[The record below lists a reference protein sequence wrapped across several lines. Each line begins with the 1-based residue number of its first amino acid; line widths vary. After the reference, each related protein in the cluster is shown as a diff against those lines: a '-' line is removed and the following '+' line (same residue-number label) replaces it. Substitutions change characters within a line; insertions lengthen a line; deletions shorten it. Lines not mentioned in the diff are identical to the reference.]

1 MAYNNIIR
9 PEATT
14 DIGSAINQLIKQHI
28 KNLNTAFL
36 AKVESISEDGKKVNI
51 IDLITKDEAV
61 QNPIIPNVMIAQPY
75 TGEWKLQFKVGAG
88 DIGLAIVCKRD
99 ISNYKK
105 SGEES
110 VANTQR
116 LFDITDSIFIPLSL
130 FLQENNENLGFFIES
145 KDGSNKISFDK
156 DGNLNILS
164 KGNMNIESKGA
175 ITLKSASP
183 MQIGTSDTL
192 LKCFEAIIDGV
203 KNGIIG
209 GITTGSPATQT
220 INQLPMYDAQAQ
232 IMKTT
237 IKKVLK

>member
-1 MAYNNIIR
+1 MAYEN
-9 PEATT
+9 
-14 DIGSAINQLIKQHI
+14 LIKPYENDFGTAIQALIQDNI
-28 KNLNTAFL
+28 KNINTAFI
-36 AKVESISEDGKKVNI
+36 AKVQSISEDKKKVNI
-51 IDLITKDEAV
+51 VNVIKNEGSN
-61 QNPIIPNVMIAQPY
+61 QNVVIPNVLIAQPY
-75 TGEWKLQFKVGAG
+75 SSEWQISFKVAVG
-88 DIGLAIVCKRD
+88 DIGLAIVCKDD
-99 ISNYKK
+99 ITNYKQ
-105 SGEES
+105 SGADS
-110 VANTQR
+110 KANTKR
-116 LFDITDSIFIPLSL
+116 HFDITDSIFMPLSL
-130 FLQENNENLGFFIES
+130 FLQENNEGLGFFIES

-192 LKCFEAIIDGV
+192 LKCFEAVIDGV